1 MRAWIVA
8 AFTAAAFAAGCGSKE
23 EGGSGGG
30 AKVLRFSAIPD
41 QNNTELKEKFDRVAA
56 YLAAKLGVKV
66 EYRAARDYQAS
77 VEAFKN
83 GDIQLA
89 WFGGLTGVQARHAV
103 KGARAIAQGEEDP
116 SFYSYFI
123 AHKETGLTRSEEFPA
138 AIAGLK
144 FTFGAQD
151 STSGRL
157 MPEHFL
163 RMATGRT
170 MQEFFTT
177 PPAFSQNHDQ
187 TAELVQ
193 AGQFQAGV
201 LNYAVY
207 EKRVKEGRTDPEV
220 CRIIWKTPP
229 YPDYNFTAHPSLD
242 RDFGAG
248 FMDRLQ
254 KALLEMTDPV
264 LLSAFPRKRLIAA
277 TNEQFEPIAK
287 VAAGLGFLR
296 G

>member
-1 MRAWIVA
+1 MWNRIVA
-8 AFTAAAFAAGCGSKE
+8 AVAVAALASGCGSKE
-23 EGGSGGG
+23 ESQSGGV

-56 YLAAKLGVKV
+56 YLATKLGVKV
-66 EYRAARDYQAS
+66 EYRPARDYQAS

-83 GDIQLA
+83 GDIHLA
-89 WFGGLTGVQARHAV
+89 WFGGLTGVQARRAV

-116 SFYSYFI
+116 AFTSYFI
-123 AHKETGLTRSEEFPA
+123 AHKDTGLTRSEEFPT

-163 RMATGRT
+163 RLATGKAP
-170 MQEFFTT
+170 QEFFST

-193 AGQFQAGV
+193 AGRFQAGV
-201 LNYAVY
+201 LSYAVY
-207 EKRVKEGRTDPEV
+207 DRRVKEGKTDPDV

-254 KALLEMTDPV
+254 KALLEMTDPG
-264 LLSAFPRKRLIAA
+264 LLAAFPRKRLIPAS
-277 TNEQFEPIAK
+277 NEDFDPIAK

-296 G
+296 E